1 MMQIAHDLYK
11 PINKSESVTPHD
23 SIPRKYTPIK
33 LEEKGVTVK
42 RVETYIQGNLRAKD
56 TSSVIF
62 TSPVAYISVNAGND
76 ISAEKKSSIK
86 KAGAVM
92 LISPFFTESYAL
104 AKEQVQ
110 NDALKD
116 AKAVGGFALLSN
128 LFVSGFNVS
137 FLIILFFI
145 FGMALIEYLFSL
157 MKRFRLPGV
166 DYAPMAKAQ
175 ILLGTF
181 IVFIAAS
188 FLQVGIDFITATQL
202 PKNLPG
208 WMEVAKDYV
217 NIRNATALFVLGF
230 YMNTVRKM
238 FSKAAGAE
246 EPVNENPVNGNP
258 PA

>member
-1 MMQIAHDLYK
+1 MQIAQDLYK
-11 PINKSESVTPHD
+11 PINKTESVTPHD
-23 SIPRKYTPIK
+23 IIQTKRTPVK
-33 LEEKGVTVK
+33 SDEKGVTIK
-42 RVETYIQGNLRAKD
+42 KIETYSQGTLRAR
-56 TSSVIF
+56 TATSVIF
-62 TSPVAYISVNAGND
+62 TSPVEYISVNAVND
-76 ISAEKKSSIK
+76 ISAEKKSSTK
-86 KAGAVM
+86 KAGAIM
-92 LISPFFTESYAL
+92 LISPFFSESYAL

-128 LFVSGFNVS
+128 LFVSSFNIS
-137 FLIILFFI
+137 FLIILLLI

-166 DYAPMAKAQ
+166 DYAPMAKTQ
-175 ILLGTF
+175 ILLGSF
-181 IVFIAAS
+181 IVFVAAS
-188 FLQVGIDFITATQL
+188 FLQVGVDYITATQL
-202 PKNLPG
+202 PKSLPG
-208 WMEVAKDYV
+208 WLEVAKDYA

-246 EPVNENPVNGNP
+246 EPVNENPVSGNP